1 MSFRSA
7 GFSLVSGALL
17 LFIIGAVLGGCG
29 SESDSSRP
37 TTRHEDVRGRFMG
50 TASDGRDAVVHHE
63 AIPDVM
69 PAMIMSLPVAD
80 TSETSNLGKGAPI
93 QFDLVTVG
101 SNIRIENVRA
111 LPDTTTLKLGGP
123 GTPGEESDTTVIP
136 DGAPSEK

>member
-1 MSFRSA
+1 
-7 GFSLVSGALL
+7 
-17 LFIIGAVLGGCG
+17 
-29 SESDSSRP
+29 
-37 TTRHEDVRGRFMG
+37 MG

-80 TSETSNLGKGAPI
+80 TSETSDLDKGTPI

-101 SNIRIENVRA
+101 SNIRIENVRP

-123 GTPGEESDTTVIP
+123 GTPGEDADTAMSP
-136 DGAPSEK
+136 GEAPPNEATSNEATSEE